1 MRPLFNLFSPTPT
14 EQAERKTCTYCCR
27 AWFIFSDQVGCRAAT
42 AS

>member
-1 MRPLFNLFSPTPT
+1 MRPLVNLFSPTPT
-14 EQAERKTCTYCCR
+14 EQAEREPRAYCCS